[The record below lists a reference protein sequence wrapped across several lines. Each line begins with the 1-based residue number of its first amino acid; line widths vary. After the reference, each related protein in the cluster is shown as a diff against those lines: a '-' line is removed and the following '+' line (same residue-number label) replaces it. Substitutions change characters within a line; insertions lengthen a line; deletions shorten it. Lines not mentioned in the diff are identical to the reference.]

1 MKKMPTLTTKKTRI
15 KGKSKKAKVKNMR
28 ISILKLI
35 AVFILCLLN
44 FACAVETNNSTNQ
57 TANAV
62 NSNTDK
68 PPLSDFEENLKS
80 MQRSDFEYI
89 FAFKR
94 KDGGK
99 FDRAD
104 KDFLKET
111 TPQQTNRWLLTKDE
125 TTVLAGSNYIFSPD
139 ILKKLGAKFAVE
151 DFSPNKE
158 VK

>member
-1 MKKMPTLTTKKTRI
+1 
-15 KGKSKKAKVKNMR
+15 MR
-28 ISILKLI
+28 SSILRLI
-35 AVFILCLLN
+35 AVLALCLVN

-57 TANAV
+57 PANAV
-62 NSNTDK
+62 NSKPDK

-80 MQRSDFEYI
+80 MQTSDFEYI

-111 TPQQTNRWLLTKDE
+111 APPPTNRWLLTKDE

-139 ILKKLGAKFAVE
+139 ILKKLGARFAVE
-151 DFSPNKE
+151 DYSPKKLE